1 MATMAMQGELLHLVA
16 GFLGT
21 RDLVE
26 VSQTQRSIQAELQPV
41 IKKRWT
47 QEFLAMKKTNAKL
60 TRMVVKLGAGMA
72 CISEAIAVDQSTDR
86 TDVLELDRIIA
97 GMACLVVQEIEECGF
112 PNLVARIPLDFD
124 DEDWDAV
131 ADGRFSIPLL
141 DMSPKMEEEVAS
153 YLLDERAQKTVGN

>member
-1 MATMAMQGELLHLVA
+1 MAMMAMQGELLHLVA

-60 TRMVVKLGAGMA
+60 RRMVAKLGAGMA
-72 CISEAIAVDQSTDR
+72 HIAEATAVDQSTDR
-86 TDVLELDRIIA
+86 TDVLELDSIIA
-97 GMACLVVQEIEECGF
+97 GMACLVVGKIQECGF
-112 PNLVARIPLDFD
+112 PNLVARIPLNFD
-124 DEDWDAV
+124 DEDWDAL
-131 ADGRFSIPLL
+131 ADGQLPIALL
-141 DMSPKMEEEVAS
+141 DMSAETEEQVAS
-153 YLLDERAQKTVGN
+153 YLLDERA

>member
-1 MATMAMQGELLHLVA
+1 MHLVA

-60 TRMVVKLGAGMA
+60 RRMVAKLGVGMA
-72 CISEAIAVDQSTDR
+72 HIAEAIAVDQTTYR

-97 GMACLVVQEIEECGF
+97 VMACLVVGKIQECGF
-112 PNLVARIPLDFD
+112 PNLVARIPLNFD
-124 DEDWDAV
+124 DEDWDAL
-131 ADGRFSIPLL
+131 ADGQLPVTILGM
-141 DMSPKMEEEVAS
+141 DAETEEDIAS
-153 YLLDERAQKTVGN
+153 YLLDERA